1 MKLKAKAPFLLPLL
15 LLVAIHQF
23 DIYYQ
28 IIFYFVWEDETEMLF
43 CSGGGGGG
51 CCTAAHLF
59 KHWFQS
65 WLRDYDSLQHLAL
78 ILIYIQVFLIPIIIT
93 YKKIKQQLIIIF
105 SPLNLSSSYL
115 FQSQFTD

>member
-43 CSGGGGGG
+43 CSGGGGG

-105 SPLNLSSSYL
+105 SPLNLSSYYL